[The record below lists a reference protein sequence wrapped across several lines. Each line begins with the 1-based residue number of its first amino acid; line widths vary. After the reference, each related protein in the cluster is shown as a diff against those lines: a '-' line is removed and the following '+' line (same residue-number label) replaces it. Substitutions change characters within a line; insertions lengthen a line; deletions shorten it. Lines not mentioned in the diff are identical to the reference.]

1 MKLCILSPDNQVSEI
16 LMSNKQPTLDRI
28 NNEILLF
35 ENYRYKLIIHDDINY
50 ESMELF
56 LGDYSIPL
64 HHNTHTDCFETD
76 VDLIFEGCYDLAYM
90 TIYVDDKYDDENV
103 FFTEYFR
110 IATTKQTTKQVELML
125 QEIEENLP
133 NFLEVCFS
141 KNKKKSGLIKNDMR
155 SVWNTL
161 HILDEII
168 NAYEENFGNFS
179 NHKKATIEHVATIV
193 DARSMRIID
202 QESLRWIACNPEN
215 LHLTK
220 KNTGIVINEQNY
232 MPSKVKTYVSK
243 YSYNVYENQIVLGF
257 LQNLISYL
265 ENQIVG
271 FERKIKELENIPEA
285 IITQLPN
292 THELTGRCVYIYYK
306 GIMKKFCK
314 RKEMLQEIYNKY
326 ERMLDCLPLKVYG
339 IPQLT
344 NTFKQVY
351 HYRVCYEY
359 IVKWFEAGD
368 YTFEHLNYLFKLK
381 TLSRIFEYF
390 CLIKFQIALSSCGYV
405 LNEANR
411 LIYDDEDNVEEINN
425 QYIYSGNGYEITLL
439 YEPTIWTNKT
449 CVGIN
454 LYSTGYNFSKG
465 KWSEKW
471 TPDFVIKILYNTKEY
486 YYILDA
492 KFSTFNNVRKY
503 YMAELVLKYSS
514 QIASINK
521 CFSDVIGI
529 GAVYPSDEEK
539 IYHFKK
545 NKVSSKQS
553 FPKFF
558 SMTIIEGEKGN
569 IVLKENLK
577 ELLGQIEALQSEKEE
592 NGFSIAEY
600 KREQFGNI
608 NLQQNSIGDIRATQ
622 NESHTLEQDFLEKV
636 INENEYSSS
645 KINGKK
651 CFYYGK
657 NLCMLKRARCDA
669 DEKGCKDYISKKSK
683 ELLKKE
689 ESCRNFIKYTRRG
702 KVSRVECSVSGL
714 AGCVGPDVCK
724 FCMRKNKSR
733 S

>member
-1 MKLCILSPDNQVSEI
+1 MKLCILSPDNQVSEV

-306 GIMKKFCK
+306 G
-314 RKEMLQEIYNKY
+314 NH
-326 ERMLDCLPLKVYG
+326 PL
-339 IPQLT
+339 
-344 NTFKQVY
+344 
-351 HYRVCYEY
+351 E
-359 IVKWFEAGD
+359 
-368 YTFEHLNYLFKLK
+368 
-381 TLSRIFEYF
+381 
-390 CLIKFQIALSSCGYV
+390 
-405 LNEANR
+405 
-411 LIYDDEDNVEEINN
+411 
-425 QYIYSGNGYEITLL
+425 
-439 YEPTIWTNKT
+439 
-449 CVGIN
+449 
-454 LYSTGYNFSKG
+454 
-465 KWSEKW
+465 
-471 TPDFVIKILYNTKEY
+471 
-486 YYILDA
+486 
-492 KFSTFNNVRKY
+492 
-503 YMAELVLKYSS
+503 
-514 QIASINK
+514 
-521 CFSDVIGI
+521 
-529 GAVYPSDEEK
+529 
-539 IYHFKK
+539 
-545 NKVSSKQS
+545 
-553 FPKFF
+553 
-558 SMTIIEGEKGN
+558 
-569 IVLKENLK
+569 
-577 ELLGQIEALQSEKEE
+577 
-592 NGFSIAEY
+592 
-600 KREQFGNI
+600 
-608 NLQQNSIGDIRATQ
+608 
-622 NESHTLEQDFLEKV
+622 
-636 INENEYSSS
+636 
-645 KINGKK
+645 
-651 CFYYGK
+651 
-657 NLCMLKRARCDA
+657 
-669 DEKGCKDYISKKSK
+669 
-683 ELLKKE
+683 
-689 ESCRNFIKYTRRG
+689 
-702 KVSRVECSVSGL
+702 
-714 AGCVGPDVCK
+714 
-724 FCMRKNKSR
+724 
-733 S
+733 